1 VLEKTSKNSS
11 GYTKYGV
18 TAVLKKENFEKF
30 EKPAVTS

>member
-1 VLEKTSKNSS
+1 VLEKTLKNSS